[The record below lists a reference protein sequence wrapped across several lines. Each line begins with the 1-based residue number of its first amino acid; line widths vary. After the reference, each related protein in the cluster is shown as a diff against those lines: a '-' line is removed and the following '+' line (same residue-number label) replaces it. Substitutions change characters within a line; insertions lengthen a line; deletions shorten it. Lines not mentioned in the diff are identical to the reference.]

1 MVGGLALVAL
11 LAACSSDDQSD
22 DGGDAGGPS
31 SSSGGSNASPNT
43 GGSGNAST
51 TGGTG
56 VSNAGAPP
64 ATGGR
69 AAGFGGFAPSL
80 GGNPVQGGST
90 GTQGGSE
97 PVATGGS
104 ANPGEPTLESL
115 TPDELEEL
123 CADARASFDSSGATE
138 TAGELTCRT
147 AGIFA
152 VVLFEPSSDAELQ
165 RLCQETYDECVAEPL
180 EIDDGCEENAT
191 CSATIAEFQAC
202 VAQYPRYPEQVA
214 MGMPKCSELM
224 MANLEAALG
233 FEPEPTP
240 ACGALWDKCP
250 ASGP

>member
-1 MVGGLALVAL
+1 M
-11 LAACSSDDQSD
+11 
-22 DGGDAGGPS
+22 
-31 SSSGGSNASPNT
+31 

-69 AAGFGGFAPSL
+69 SAGFGGFAPSL

-90 GTQGGSE
+90 GTQGGSV
-97 PVATGGS
+97 PASTGGS

-115 TPDELEEL
+115 TPDELGEL
-123 CADARASFDSSGATE
+123 CAGARASFDSSGATD

-180 EIDDGCEENAT
+180 EIDDDCEGNAT
-191 CSATIAEFQAC
+191 CPATISEFQAC
-202 VAQYPRYPEQVA
+202 VDEYPEYLEQVA
-214 MGMPKCSELM
+214 MGMPKCSELTL
-224 MANLEAALG
+224 ANLEAALS

-240 ACGALWDKCP
+240 ACGAYWDKCP